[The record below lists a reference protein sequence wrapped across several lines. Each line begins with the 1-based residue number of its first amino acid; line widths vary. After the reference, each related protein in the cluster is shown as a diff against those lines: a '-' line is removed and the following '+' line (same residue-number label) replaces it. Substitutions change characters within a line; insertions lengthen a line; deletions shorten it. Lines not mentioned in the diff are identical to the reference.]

1 MDLGLR
7 VATWFSK
14 FSSNCFRKIE
24 ARAMVTAMTM
34 PIDSARTTRRGTPPG
49 SSAHIHHRHYFLKET
64 ESGTKEKMAWG
75 VGATY

>member
-1 MDLGLR
+1 
-7 VATWFSK
+7 
-14 FSSNCFRKIE
+14 
-24 ARAMVTAMTM
+24 MVTAMTM